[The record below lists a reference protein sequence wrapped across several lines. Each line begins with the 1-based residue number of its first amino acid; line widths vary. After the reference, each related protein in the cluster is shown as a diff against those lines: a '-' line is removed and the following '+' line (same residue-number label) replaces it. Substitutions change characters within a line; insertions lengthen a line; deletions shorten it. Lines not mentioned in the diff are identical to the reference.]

1 MAQSLLAKPGLEL
14 HLITGLDERSCHRY
28 AAGSVKPPAHF
39 LRALLR
45 SEQGRQFLECLMDG
59 AEPEWW
65 RELKR
70 AERISVQIDLINLA

>member
-1 MAQSLLAKPGLEL
+1 MVRALLAKPGLEL

-28 AAGSVKPPAHF
+28 AAGSVKPPAYF

-45 SEQGRQFLECLMDG
+45 SDQGKQFLESLMAG

-70 AERISVQIDLINLA
+70 AERIAVQIDLINMA